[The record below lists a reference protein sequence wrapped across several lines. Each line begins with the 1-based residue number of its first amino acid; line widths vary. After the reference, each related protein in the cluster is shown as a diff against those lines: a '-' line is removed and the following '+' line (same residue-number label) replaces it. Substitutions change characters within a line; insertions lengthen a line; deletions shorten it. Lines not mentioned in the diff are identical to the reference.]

1 MRTYWLEVDFS
12 LFLHLVVFLLQSRRK
27 KTKKQITESQCG
39 TSVGVVRCPKKS
51 LCQCFLFFFFF
62 IISCFWFMPSTTFP
76 PLSFLDTDK
85 PKCFLASGL
94 KICWSVCNF
103 AKENEIKNC
112 QSLLQCC
119 CRHPPLPLCHTA
131 SHVRVH
137 AQTANVIPTSPQ
149 LCFAS
154 SKAVVFPPGMSRR
167 FLFHRHT
174 VKFTTPLHPDNLT
187 KSPLCVV
194 YQPRKLSYASKRY
207 NGLGPNAGAWSVK
220 LLGNSLCGFRR
231 YVTMFFSPP
240 SWFSW

>member
-1 MRTYWLEVDFS
+1 MWNECWS
-12 LFLHLVVFLLQSRRK
+12 CEMSK
-27 KTKKQITESQCG
+27 
-39 TSVGVVRCPKKS
+39 KKS
-51 LCQCFLFFFFF
+51 LPVFSFFFFF
-62 IISCFWFMPSTTFP
+62 YHFLFLIHAVYH
-76 PLSFLDTDK
+76 LSSSLIPWHGQTEMLPRVRSENLLERVQFRK
-85 PKCFLASGL
+85 K
-94 KICWSVCNF
+94 
-103 AKENEIKNC
+103 NEIKNC

-149 LCFAS
+149 LWFAS

-207 NGLGPNAGAWSVK
+207 NGLGPNGGAWSVK
-220 LLGNSLCGFRR
+220 LLGNSWCGFRR